1 VPMVAW
7 ETPDISENIAR
18 PVAMQVI
25 RQLLQFANLP
35 RSTPIRFPGTGGAV
49 PVTGSTLDDKDAPD
63 QLPTDPRLTIEV
75 SEEYEEDNSGV
86 QAILRTEQRHVFT
99 DESLDVYIRPVYQR
113 IQTTVEVKYNAPD
126 KTSAQSWERLMK
138 RRVAQGIT
146 EKFHVPEYHYP
157 IPPEFMVILHEIHR
171 LRELKGGDG
180 TTFPQW
186 LKRCFVSNMTVIT
199 NQAGNNPLFVIRESQ
214 SGVMGHTDFNI
225 QPPRAE
231 RDGEAGN
238 YVVSFTYT
246 FNYDRVDSTV
256 LIYPIVIHNT
266 VIGKKYRPDIKPAEL
281 EDYYIR
287 RSLSQTVLNEFTYMK
302 RLGRAWEQ
310 VPGIPI
316 PTYDEWVPMR
326 PITTHQNVFRI
337 LIGIDEAD
345 PTALLNLTALG
356 PWAFKPSAMAYMRDT
371 PIYLA
376 KPYESVFLLQ
386 LMRKQELLP
395 SDQLMITQSMDVRTL
410 TPMDV
415 KVPYRLLIGM
425 LVDLNLL
432 SLRAKKKLCQYG
444 AFAIELIRTID
455 PTATLPTLRL
465 DGTIS
470 FDDFMAVLAVMSNS
484 SYYLGNGQQAAW
496 GRVGAFTLLS
506 HRRT

>member
-1 VPMVAW
+1 MPMAAW
-7 ETPDISENIAR
+7 ETPDIAENIAR
-18 PVAMQVI
+18 PVALQVI

-35 RSTPIRFPGTGGAV
+35 RSTPIRFPGPGGAV
-49 PVTGSTLDDKDAPD
+49 PVTGSTLDDKEALD
-63 QLPTDPRLTIEV
+63 QLPTDPRLSIDV

-86 QAILRTEQRHVFT
+86 QAILRTEHRHVFT
-99 DESLDVYIRPVYQR
+99 DEALDVFIRPVYQR
-113 IQTTVEVKYNAPD
+113 VQTTVEVKYNAAD

-138 RRVAQGIT
+138 RRVSQGIT
-146 EKFHVPEYHYP
+146 EKFHIPEYHYP
-157 IPPEFMVILHEIHR
+157 IPPEFLVILHEIHR
-171 LRELKGGDG
+171 LRELRGGDG
-180 TTFPQW
+180 TSFAQW
-186 LKRCFVSNMTVIT
+186 LKNCFDSSMTVIT
-199 NQAGNNPLFVIRESQ
+199 DQAGNNPLFVIRESQ

-225 QPPRAE
+225 QPPKAE
-231 RDGEAGN
+231 KDGEAGN
-238 YVVSFTYT
+238 WVVSFTYT

-287 RSLSQTVLNEFTYMK
+287 RSLSQTALTEFTYMR

-316 PTYDEWVPMR
+316 PTYDEWVPLR
-326 PITTHQNVFRI
+326 PIATHQSVFRI

-356 PWAFKPSAMAYMRDT
+356 PWSFIPLALAYIRDT
-371 PIYLA
+371 PIDLA
-376 KPYESVFLLQ
+376 KPYESVFLVQ

-395 SDQLMITQSMDVRTL
+395 ADQLMITQSMDVRTL
-410 TPMDV
+410 TPMDI

-444 AFAIELIRTID
+444 EFAIKLIATID
-455 PTATLPTLRL
+455 PTITLPTLRP

-470 FDDFMAVLAVMSNS
+470 FEDFLAVLARMSNS
-484 SYYLGNGQQAAW
+484 TYYLGNGQQSAW
-496 GRVGAFTLLS
+496 KRVGAFTLLAN
-506 HRRT
+506 RRT